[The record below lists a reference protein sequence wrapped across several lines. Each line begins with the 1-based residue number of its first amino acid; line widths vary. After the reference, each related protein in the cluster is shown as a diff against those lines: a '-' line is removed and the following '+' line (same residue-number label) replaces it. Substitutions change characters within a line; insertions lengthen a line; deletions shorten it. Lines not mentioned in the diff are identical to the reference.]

1 MTSVIFTKNDAVAQT
16 NFIPGKIYKYYYR
29 AFYSGRTSK
38 VITRKVRVVKEY
50 PYFILLD
57 FGKYKRTVHKID
69 LLTGKA
75 LLK

>member
-29 AFYSGRTSK
+29 EFYSG
-38 VITRKVRVVKEY
+38 
-50 PYFILLD
+50 
-57 FGKYKRTVHKID
+57 RTVHKID

>member
-29 AFYSGRTSK
+29 EFNSRGYSKLVSRTA
-38 VITRKVRVVKEY
+38 RVVEEY